1 MHEKLETVLFEFV
14 EIALLF
20 FFVLSLTAR
29 DNEQDWTVKL
39 FYL

>member
-20 FFVLSLTAR
+20 FCFLAYNKKQLTR
-29 DNEQDWTVKL
+29 L
-39 FYL
+39 